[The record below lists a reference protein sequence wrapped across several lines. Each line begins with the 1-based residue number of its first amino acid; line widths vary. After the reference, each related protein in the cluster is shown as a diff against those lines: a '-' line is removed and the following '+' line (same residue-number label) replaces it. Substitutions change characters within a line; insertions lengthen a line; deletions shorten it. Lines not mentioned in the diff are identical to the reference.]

1 MLLLLMMM
9 MMMMMMPVDDAVN
22 TLCRSGEL
30 RGADGAVWDGTTQV
44 PWCVW
49 YSTPTVRHYRHI
61 RLQRLRPASPN
72 GY

>member
-30 RGADGAVWDGTTQV
+30 RGADGAV
-44 PWCVW
+44 
-49 YSTPTVRHYRHI
+49 
-61 RLQRLRPASPN
+61 
-72 GY
+72 